1 MSSFRIEG
9 GVEISGDIQVQGS
22 KNAALPLIIA
32 TLLTTEKCVIRNV
45 PDIADIRV
53 MLGMLETMGAQIDRS
68 DHTIHIQNKDIDV
81 ERLPKEDVKKF
92 RASVLFVG
100 PLLARFGKVSLP
112 YPGGDPIG
120 RRSIDTHLNA
130 FVDLG
135 CTVDRNQEGFT
146 IECRGKTLPKEIV
159 LDDFS
164 VTATE
169 NVMMFLAGQPHAI
182 DVFMAA
188 QEPSV
193 QNLQAMLVS
202 MGADIQTFPYHQLSI
217 QGKNDLGGVEIETLS
232 DPIEAGTFVAMTL
245 TVGGDVRILNFPVN
259 DLKLVLHL
267 LKNRG
272 GNITQESDSIVRVKT
287 SPDLVLKKI
296 QTMIYPGF
304 PTDLQAPFG
313 TLATQTQGATII
325 HDPLFEGRLKY
336 LKGLE
341 KMGAN
346 IRIIDDH
353 RAEIIGG
360 TQLRGAILEGED
372 IRGAMSFIIA
382 GMAASGTT
390 ILKNAIQVDKGY
402 ERVEQRLNALGAR
415 IERF

>member
-9 GVEISGDIQVQGS
+9 GAKIMGDIQVQGS
-22 KNAALPLIIA
+22 KNAALPLIAA
-32 TLLTTEKCVIRNV
+32 TLLTQEKCVIHNI
-45 PDIADIRV
+45 PDIEDIRI
-53 MLGMLETMGAQIDRS
+53 MLGMLEKIGATVERS
-68 DHTIHIQNKDIDV
+68 DHTLSIQNNTIDITQ
-81 ERLPKEDVKKF
+81 LPKEDAKKF

-100 PLLARFGKVSLP
+100 PLLARFGAVSLP

-120 RRSIDTHLNA
+120 RRSIDTHLDA
-130 FVDLG
+130 FIDLG
-135 CTVDRNQEGFT
+135 CEVERNQEGFT
-146 IECRGKTLPKEIV
+146 ITYTGTSLPREVI
-159 LDDFS
+159 LNDFS

-169 NVMMFLAGQPHAI
+169 NVMMFLAGQTHAI
-182 DVFMAA
+182 DVFMVA

-193 QNLQAMLVS
+193 QNLQAMLSS
-202 MGADIQTFPYHQLSI
+202 MGATIQTFPYHHISV
-217 QGKNDLGGVEIETLS
+217 QGQDVLRGANIATFS

-245 TVGGDVRILNFPVN
+245 TVGGDVRILNFPTN
-259 DLKLVLHL
+259 DLRLVLHL
-267 LKNRG
+267 IKHRG
-272 GNITQESDSIVRVKT
+272 GNITQESDSIIRVQT
-287 SPDLVLKKI
+287 SPNLVLKKI

-360 TQLRGAILEGED
+360 TELKGAVLEGED
-372 IRGAMSFIIA
+372 IRGSMSFIIA
-382 GMAASGTT
+382 GMAATGTT
-390 ILKNAIQVDKGY
+390 ILKNAIQVDRGY
-402 ERVEQRLNALGAR
+402 ERIEERLNALGGH

>member
-9 GVEISGDIQVQGS
+9 GVEIAGDIQVQGS
-22 KNAALPLIIA
+22 KNAALPLLAA
-32 TLLTTEKCVIRNV
+32 TLLTTEKCVLRNV
-45 PDIADIRV
+45 PDIEDIRI
-53 MLGMLETMGAQIDRS
+53 MLGVLEKIGAVIERL

-81 ERLPKEDVKKF
+81 AQLPKEDVKKF

-100 PLLARFGKVSLP
+100 PLLARFGSVSLP

-130 FVDLG
+130 FTDLG
-135 CTVDRNQEGFT
+135 CEVSRNQEGFT
-146 IECRGKTLPKEIV
+146 IQCNDRPLPAEVV

-169 NVMMFLAGQPHAI
+169 NVMMFLAGKTHNINALM
-182 DVFMAA
+182 VA

-202 MGADIQTFPYHQLSI
+202 MGANIQTFPYHHLSI
-217 QGKNDLGGVEIETLS
+217 HGNNTLSGVEIETFS

-245 TVGGDVRILNFPVN
+245 TVGGDVRILNFPIN

-272 GNITQESDSIVRVKT
+272 GNITQESDSIIRVKT
-287 SPDLVLKKI
+287 SPDLMLKKI

-360 TQLRGAILEGED
+360 TQLTGAVLEGED

-382 GMAASGTT
+382 GMAATGTT
-390 ILKNAIQVDKGY
+390 ILKNAFQVDKGY
-402 ERVEQRLNALGAR
+402 EHIEHRLSALGVR
-415 IERF
+415 IQRF

>member
-1 MSSFRIEG
+1 
-9 GVEISGDIQVQGS
+9 
-22 KNAALPLIIA
+22 
-32 TLLTTEKCVIRNV
+32 
-45 PDIADIRV
+45 
-53 MLGMLETMGAQIDRS
+53 MLEKMGAIIEHS
-68 DHTIHIQNKDIDV
+68 DHIIHIQNKDIDV
-81 ERLPKEDVKKF
+81 ARLPKEDVKKF

-100 PLLARFGKVSLP
+100 PLLARFGTVSLP

-130 FVDLG
+130 FANLG
-135 CTVDRNQEGFT
+135 CKVDRNQEGFT
-146 IECRGKTLPKEIV
+146 IQHNNGHLPPEIV

-169 NVMMFLAGQPHAI
+169 NIMMFLAGQAHSI
-182 DVFMAA
+182 DVFMIA

-202 MGADIQTFPYHQLSI
+202 MGANIQTFPYHHLSI
-217 QGKNDLGGVEIETLS
+217 QGNNVLDGVEVETFS

-245 TVGGDVRILNFPVN
+245 TVGGDVRILNFPVD

-267 LKNRG
+267 LQNRG
-272 GNITQESDSIVRVKT
+272 GDIIQESDSVIRVKT
-287 SPDLVLKKI
+287 SPNLVLKKI

-313 TLATQTQGATII
+313 TLATQAQGATII

-360 TQLRGAILEGED
+360 TQLKGVILEGED

-382 GMAASGTT
+382 GMAATGTT
-390 ILKNAIQVDKGY
+390 ILKNAFQVDKGY
-402 ERVEQRLNALGAR
+402 ERIEQRLNALGAR
-415 IERF
+415 IQRF